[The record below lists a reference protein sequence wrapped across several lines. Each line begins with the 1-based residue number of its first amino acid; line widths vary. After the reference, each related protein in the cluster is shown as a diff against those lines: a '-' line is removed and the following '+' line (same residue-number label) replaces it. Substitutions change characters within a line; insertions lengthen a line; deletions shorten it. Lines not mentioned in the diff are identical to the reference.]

1 MPRINAAA
9 IALAILTG
17 SLIFGTATTQA
28 DGYYYQ
34 PRSFYVT
41 PPIYANLPVF
51 GGAPIVY
58 YEPVITAPAPMAGYT
73 APLVGG
79 GREYR
84 YRYSR
89 NGARVRFSQL
99 WAN

>member
-1 MPRINAAA
+1 MPRISAAA
-9 IALAILTG
+9 IALAVLTG
-17 SLIFGTATTQA
+17 SVVFGSA
-28 DGYYYQ
+28 DARAGGYYYQ

-58 YEPVITAPAPMAGYT
+58 YEPVIVAPAPIAGYY
-73 APLVGG
+73 APV
-79 GREYR
+79 GREGPKYDTR
-84 YRYSR
+84 YRR
-89 NGARVRFSQL
+89 NGGRVRFSPP